1 MRYIKPGNSDL
12 TVSRV
17 RMGSRALAIRPD
29 TAAGAQGPIMALSI
43 TKACGALIFIR
54 ILLQVYAIA
63 RICAAVA
70 PQAFRH
76 GAGKIVVKIVLVAV
90 LFGVHAIGRSLT
102 PAGVL
107 PLTLPRLLERVL
119 KSSSSS

>member
-43 TKACGALIFIR
+43 AKACGAPYSGAPPFASPPACAGSMLSGGGAYRPAMGFI
-54 ILLQVYAIA
+54 LS
-63 RICAAVA
+63 
-70 PQAFRH
+70 
-76 GAGKIVVKIVLVAV
+76 
-90 LFGVHAIGRSLT
+90 IG
-102 PAGVL
+102 
-107 PLTLPRLLERVL
+107 
-119 KSSSSS
+119 